1 MKQINIIRYTGSNH
15 VSLIADKKNNAFL
28 LSSIQATALSSEE
41 AEAQLTSD
49 LSLQI
54 EDEFTLTI
62 TDFDR
67 KKFTNLPTEKL
78 LKLYEKTES
87 MLGAKEMMEAI
98 LTKRGALSILEEE
111 EEEPQEPVEGEGKNE
126 EDTKPVREY
135 KKCMTEECLQAR
147 LAEARTNYKKFCKFV
162 CTKDKEEHFGIIRS
176 ARLDKRSGFI
186 QYRIEILEKPTEN
199 DTIYTQRSGR
209 IYGKGDDSK
218 DLTIFEE
225 TPDFIQLSNPT
236 PAEETYTK
244 EDAKKMNET
253 VAEA

>member
-49 LSLQI
+49 LSLQV

-67 KKFTNLPTEKL
+67 NKFTTLPTEKL

-98 LTKRGALSILEEE
+98 LTKRGALSIVEPSEEE
-111 EEEPQEPVEGEGKNE
+111 IEEPVE
-126 EDTKPVREY
+126 EDPKPAREY

-147 LAEARTNYKKFCKFV
+147 LAEARTNYKKFCKFL
-162 CTKDKEEHFGIIRS
+162 CTKDKEEHFGLIRS

-199 DTIYTQRSGR
+199 DTIYTERTGR

-218 DLTIFEE
+218 DLTIFEK
-225 TPDFIQLSNPT
+225 TPDFIQLPNPA
-236 PAEETYTK
+236 PAEEP
-244 EDAKKMNET
+244 AQ
-253 VAEA
+253 AEENTNIEE

>member
-1 MKQINIIRYTGSNH
+1 MKQLNTLRYTGSNH
-15 VSLIADKKNNAFL
+15 VSLIADKKNNPFL
-28 LSSIQATALSSEE
+28 LSTVHATSLSSEE
-41 AEAQLTSD
+41 AEEQLKAD
-49 LSLQI
+49 LSLQV
-54 EDEFTLTI
+54 EDEFELII
-62 TDFDR
+62 TDYSS
-67 KKFTNLPTEKL
+67 KKFTALPTEKL

-98 LTKRGALSILEEE
+98 LIKRGAISIAEPEED
-111 EEEPQEPVEGEGKNE
+111 PQENEPTEPVKGE
-126 EDTKPVREY
+126 DKPAREY

-147 LAEARTNYKKFCKFV
+147 LAEARTNYKKFCKFL

-186 QYRIEILEKPTEN
+186 QYRIEILEKPTE
-199 DTIYTQRSGR
+199 DDAIYTERSGR

-236 PAEETYTK
+236 PAEEPAQPTPAEQTK
-244 EDAKKMNET
+244 ENTNE
-253 VAEA
+253 VEA

>member
-1 MKQINIIRYTGSNH
+1 MKQINITRYTGSNH

-28 LSSIQATALSSEE
+28 VSSLQATALSSEE

-49 LSLQI
+49 LSLQV
-54 EDEFTLTI
+54 EEEFALTI

-78 LKLYEKTES
+78 LKLHEKTES
-87 MLGAKEMMEAI
+87 MLGAKEMMETI
-98 LTKRGALSILEEE
+98 LIKRGALSIVEPAEEE
-111 EEEPQEPVEGEGKNE
+111 ETGGEGA
-126 EDTKPVREY
+126 TKPVREY

-147 LAEARTNYKKFCKFV
+147 LAEARTNYKKFVKFL

-186 QYRIEILEKPTEN
+186 QYRIEIIEAPAYNEPYEKT
-199 DTIYTQRSGR
+199 GR

-218 DLTIFEE
+218 DLTIFDEK
-225 TPDFIQLSNPT
+225 
-236 PAEETYTK
+236 PAEIEMAQPAPK
-244 EDAKKMNET
+244 AEEPAQAEDNTNTE
-253 VAEA
+253 E

>member
-1 MKQINIIRYTGSNH
+1 MKQINITRYTGSNH

-28 LSSIQATALSSEE
+28 VSSLQATALSSEE

-49 LSLQI
+49 LSLQV
-54 EDEFTLTI
+54 EEEFTLTI

-87 MLGAKEMMEAI
+87 MLGAKEMIKAI
-98 LTKRGALSILEEE
+98 LTKRGSLSIAEPAEEE
-111 EEEPQEPVEGEGKNE
+111 ETGGEEA
-126 EDTKPVREY
+126 TKPVREY

-147 LAEARTNYKKFCKFV
+147 LTEARKNYKKFCKFV
-162 CTKDKEEHFGIIRS
+162 CTKDKKEHFGLIRS

-186 QYRIEILEKPTEN
+186 QYRIEIIEAPSYNEPYERT
-199 DTIYTQRSGR
+199 GR

-218 DLTIFEE
+218 DLTIFGEK
-225 TPDFIQLSNPT
+225 
-236 PAEETYTK
+236 PAEIEMAQPAPK
-244 EDAKKMNET
+244 AEEPAQAEDNTNTE
-253 VAEA
+253 E

>member
-28 LSSIQATALSSEE
+28 VSSLQATALSSEE

-49 LSLQI
+49 LSLQVG
-54 EDEFTLTI
+54 EEFTLII

-98 LTKRGALSILEEE
+98 LIKRNAISIVEPTEEE
-111 EEEPQEPVEGEGKNE
+111 ETEEE
-126 EDTKPVREY
+126 EATKPVREY

-147 LAEARTNYKKFCKFV
+147 LAQARTNYKKFCKFV
-162 CTKDKEEHFGIIRS
+162 CTKDKEEHFGLIRS

-186 QYRIEILEKPTEN
+186 QYRIEILEYVDETGY
-199 DTIYTQRSGR
+199 DRTGR

-218 DLTIFEE
+218 DLTIYNEDTKPE
-225 TPDFIQLSNPT
+225 GLYLAEPTQPT
-236 PAEETYTK
+236 PAEEP
-244 EDAKKMNET
+244 AQ
-253 VAEA
+253 AEENANVEE

>member
-1 MKQINIIRYTGSNH
+1 MKQINITRYTGSNH

-28 LSSIQATALSSEE
+28 VSSLQATALSSEE

-49 LSLQI
+49 LSLQV
-54 EDEFTLTI
+54 EEEFTLTI

-98 LTKRGALSILEEE
+98 LTKRGTLSIVEPTEEE
-111 EEEPQEPVEGEGKNE
+111 ETEEE
-126 EDTKPVREY
+126 ETTKPVREY

-162 CTKDKEEHFGIIRS
+162 CTKDKEEHFGLIRS

-186 QYRIEILEKPTEN
+186 QYRIEILEKPIED

-244 EDAKKMNET
+244 EDAEKMNET

>member
-1 MKQINIIRYTGSNH
+1 MKQINVTRYTGSNH

-28 LSSIQATALSSEE
+28 VSSLQATALSSEE

-49 LSLQI
+49 LSLQV
-54 EDEFTLTI
+54 EEEFTLTI

-98 LTKRGALSILEEE
+98 LIKRNAISIVEAEGEPTEEE
-111 EEEPQEPVEGEGKNE
+111 ETEEE
-126 EDTKPVREY
+126 ETTKPVREY

-162 CTKDKEEHFGIIRS
+162 CTKDKEEHFGLIRS

-236 PAEETYTK
+236 PAEEPAQV
-244 EDAKKMNET
+244 EENANVE
-253 VAEA
+253 E

>member
-1 MKQINIIRYTGSNH
+1 MKQINITRYTGSNH
-15 VSLIADKKNNAFL
+15 VSLIADKKNNSFL
-28 LSSIQATALSSEE
+28 VSSLQATALSSEE

-49 LSLQI
+49 LSLQV
-54 EDEFTLTI
+54 EEEFTLTI

-67 KKFTNLPTEKL
+67 KKFTSLPTEKL

-98 LTKRGALSILEEE
+98 LIKRNAISIVEPTEEEVEKEEE
-111 EEEPQEPVEGEGKNE
+111 EA
-126 EDTKPVREY
+126 TKPVREY

-147 LAEARTNYKKFCKFV
+147 LAEARKNYKKFCKFV
-162 CTKDKEEHFGIIRS
+162 CTKDKEEHFGLIRS

-186 QYRIEILEKPTEN
+186 QYRIEILEKPTED

-236 PAEETYTK
+236 PTEEPAQT
-244 EDAKKMNET
+244 EENANVE
-253 VAEA
+253 E